1 MSEFERITMWVCAV
15 CYCQNEKTH
24 QECRKCKNDRDCE
37 KIKGWKVVKTFDDF
51 CERGP
56 TKQMFLKQ
64 GEVIQAAKKNNSEWW
79 CGFRD
84 KEWGWFPKLHVVRS
98 RKSQGISIENNVT
111 RSSKSEETISST
123 GTLFKVLCDFISK
136 SDYDTDNLN
145 VRKGDVVKLIDSR
158 EGWHWVEHGDTEGW
172 IQDNLV
178 QPTEVVPLKR
188 KIYKVKQSFKSKSE
202 YDTDNLNVR
211 KGDVVE
217 HVYVTSDGHW
227 IWVLHGNT
235 EGWIPDYYVEQ
246 TDQESIA
253 AQAHIETSQSGFDD
267 KDANREQKTNEGDI
281 PPPLPKRNYS
291 TYVEAKELSISHDDK
306 SGKTSDDVDEDIYK
320 ETASSEDEQSENT
333 SLYDIED
340 IYEEELTDPPG
351 NSNDYVN
358 VPNYLLE
365 NTTYEEP
372 IYEDI
377 DTFKQLRIV
386 MVGKTGSGKSATG
399 NAILGQK
406 YFKSKMAGLS
416 VTKECQRG
424 EIKINDRQIIVVD
437 TPGLFDTKLSPI
449 EIEENIIR
457 CVHMSFP
464 GPHVFLLVLQI
475 GRFTK
480 EEIESLDQLF
490 DIFGQEME
498 AFSIILF
505 TRMDEL
511 EKQND
516 TIEDYI
522 KESGAPLTTYIEKCH
537 GRYFAMDNTAAA
549 ENRAEM
555 IKNLLDFIDT
565 VVKQN
570 KSMCFSNNL
579 FKDAKENA
587 RQSRIQ
593 IEMEKLKE
601 IEQIE
606 NMYGKQVDINREIK
620 KQKQEEFHQQE
631 ERKIKLEEQ
640 KKRIKHSIMSTKGE
654 NESSTPCNKVGPN
667 SEEMEDLY
675 NEIFKANNLLKE
687 KEREKREA
695 EDAYDTVKGDFQE
708 LVKETKS
715 KHNQRML
722 ALKNTDF
729 YDQMNTAVEEMKAID
744 ERLQEISKEMKDE
757 GNRQNMT
764 IQQELRREENE
775 LHSKMD
781 KVFYEHRM
789 YLEKMRKKSK
799 AMEKKLTKKGKLC
812 RVM

>member
-1 MSEFERITMWVCAV
+1 MWVCAV
-15 CYCQNEKTH
+15 CYCPNKRND
-24 QECRKCKNDRDCE
+24 QECTKCKNDRDCE
-37 KIKGWKVVKTFDDF
+37 KIK
-51 CERGP
+51 E
-56 TKQMFLKQ
+56 
-64 GEVIQAAKKNNSEWW
+64 
-79 CGFRD
+79 
-84 KEWGWFPKLHVVRS
+84 
-98 RKSQGISIENNVT
+98 ISIESNVT
-111 RSSKSEETISST
+111 QGAKSEEPIPSS
-123 GTLFKVLCDFISK
+123 GTLLNVLCDFISK

-145 VRKGDVVKLIDSR
+145 VKKGDVVKLIDSR

-172 IQDNLV
+172 IQDKIV
-178 QPTEVVPLKR
+178 QPTDFVPLKR
-188 KIYKVKQSFKSKSE
+188 KVYKVKQSFKSKSE

-217 HVYVTSDGHW
+217 HEYVTSDGHW

-253 AQAHIETSQSGFDD
+253 AQAHIETSQTRFDG
-267 KDANREQKTNEGDI
+267 KDVNIEQKTNEGDLT
-281 PPPLPKRNYS
+281 PPVPQRNYRKY
-291 TYVEAKELSISHDDK
+291 TKAKELSSSHANK
-306 SGKTSDDVDEDIYK
+306 SGNTSDDDDEDIYDEFEK
-320 ETASSEDEQSENT
+320 ETDSSEDKQSENT
-333 SLYDIED
+333 SLHEH
-340 IYEEELTDPPG
+340 IYEEELTRTYEIQQRDNSDDDYDDYDYPHYRPG
-351 NSNDYVN
+351 ISNDYEN
-358 VPNYLLE
+358 VPNYLSQK
-365 NTTYEEP
+365 TTYEEP

-399 NAILGQK
+399 NAILGHK
-406 YFKSKMAGLS
+406 NFKSKMAGLS

-424 EIKINDRQIIVVD
+424 DIKIDDRQIIVVD

-449 EIEENIIR
+449 EIEESIIR

-475 GRFTK
+475 GRFTP

-490 DIFGQEME
+490 AIFGQEME

-511 EKQND
+511 KNQND

-522 KESGAPLTTYIEKCH
+522 KESGTPLTTYIEKCH

-555 IKNLLDFIDT
+555 IKNLLDLIDT
-565 VVKQN
+565 IVKQN
-570 KSMCFSNNL
+570 QNMCFSNNL
-579 FKDAKENA
+579 FKDAKDNA

-640 KKRIKHSIMSTKGE
+640 KKRIKYSIMSTKGDD
-654 NESSTPCNKVGPN
+654 ESSTPGNTVGPN
-667 SEEMEDLY
+667 SEEIEDLY

-695 EDAYDTVKGDFQE
+695 EDAYDTVKGDLQE

-744 ERLQEISKEMKDE
+744 ERLQEISKEMRDQ

-764 IQQELRREENE
+764 LQQELQREENE

-781 KVFYEHRM
+781 KVFYDHRM
-789 YLEKMRKKSK
+789 YLEKLRKKSK